1 MSSIQYDTDTWTVR
15 REMQFIAYH
24 TQQMADAWQG
34 KAAAGAIVAWASA
47 VVGVQGAVADCAQT
61 ANDAYNAFI
70 TQFGG
75 DSTLLLLLFGLVCFD
90 FALGLFRAIFLKHNG
105 TREFSWIV
113 FKRGIAK
120 YPTYCL
126 YIFLVGAMNVF
137 LSHSWGVGPFLLTWF
152 TSYLGANE
160 IFSIIKNLERCGV
173 KVPPLLLFMAHGFR
187 NKIERALHDSFL
199 KDGDKSP
206 TSPPTQPNPVPPAPT
221 PPPDN
226 GAEK

>member
-1 MSSIQYDTDTWTVR
+1 
-15 REMQFIAYH
+15 MQFIAYH
-24 TQQMADAWQG
+24 TQQIADAWQG
-34 KAAAGAIVAWASA
+34 KAATGALVAWASA
-47 VVGVQGAVADCAQT
+47 VVGVQGAVADCAQS

-75 DSTLLLLLFGLVCFD
+75 DSTLLLLLFGLVCID
-90 FALGLFRAIFLKHNG
+90 FALGLFRAVFLKTNG
-105 TREFSWIV
+105 TRDFSLVV

-120 YPTYCL
+120 YPTYCF
-126 YIFLVGAMNVF
+126 YIFLVGALNVF

-173 KVPPLLLFMAHGFR
+173 KVPPLLLFMVHGFR
-187 NKIERALHDSFL
+187 NKIELALHDSFL

-206 TSPPTQPNPVPPAPT
+206 TSPPTQPNPTPSAATT
-221 PPPDN
+221 PPDE
-226 GAEK
+226 GGHK